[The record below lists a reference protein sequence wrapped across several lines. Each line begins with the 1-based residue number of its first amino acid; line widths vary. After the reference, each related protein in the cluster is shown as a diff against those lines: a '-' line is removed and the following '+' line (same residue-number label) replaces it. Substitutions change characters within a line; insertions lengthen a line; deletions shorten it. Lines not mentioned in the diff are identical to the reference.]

1 MQMIINNFN
10 LNKSSEKAIKVY
22 IEHDLLDVK
31 VDEYSNYP
39 IYDGDLMVYKKS
51 NGNSEGFRPIRIQ
64 IKGTTST
71 TDSFTVDRN
80 EAEAYLS
87 ENGIIFFTVYF
98 KKIDEDNYD
107 EKDFIITYNA
117 LTKNTLKMLL
127 ADTKGKTIELKMKE
141 VPEDV
146 NEFFKICSNF
156 LIDKN
161 LQTNY
166 LDCSELLKD
175 KPIKAITMK
184 SVVTSK
190 TKNIIDE
197 MLSDN
202 LKYPRTLLVKF
213 EDETERIISDV
224 QMSYWGT
231 SADFTI
237 KVKDKVFYNKVEHI
251 NARSKSFL
259 LFGNSLQIIYKP
271 SYEFKYNLN
280 GNVYQYI
287 HDIEFLLAV
296 KENGGFELNDKHF
309 GLTLTDKIYEEL
321 KEKLKQLKIIKEVSE
336 IVGFTSEIKP
346 NKITQKEFSDLM
358 LFYSKNSIK
367 SGIYTFTLA
376 QKSALIFIDNDCNF
390 NNLFEAALNLR
401 WKVKLDNGKELENI
415 SPFITLKQDSLEKYD
430 NFNFPKI
437 EETIFHQDVNEDI
450 IILTN
455 LFVLEVI
462 NYYDKTKDI
471 PALMSAKKIA
481 MWLIENDDSDYL
493 KINLYQINKR
503 LNKQLT
509 DNEIEDL
516 LRIKNN
522 TEDNLIKCAICILLE
537 SKIEFNKI
545 FGKLNDEEKK
555 RFESFPI
562 YSLLDSN

>member
-1 MQMIINNFN
+1 MIINNFN

-146 NEFFKICSNF
+146 NEFFKICINF

>member
-1 MQMIINNFN
+1 MIINNFN

-237 KVKDKVFYNKVEHI
+237 KVNDKVFYNKVEHI

-287 HDIEFLLAV
+287 HDIEFLLAI

-430 NFNFPKI
+430 NFNFSKI